1 MINVRKTLTAVA
13 AIVLVSLA
21 TACNDTDSGGVASG
35 KSGKDKP
42 AAVSEV
48 AGGADDGGTKGADDG
63 GTEGAAG
70 GAGNPAICAE
80 ALAAT
85 GAFMSKV
92 MAAPT
97 DHQNINKAISGH
109 ADTLKKLSGRADG
122 DLKTAL
128 SEMVDAFSQL
138 DVNSATASEVSKKA
152 DVASKKL
159 LAACS

>member
-1 MINVRKTLTAVA
+1 MSNVRKTLATVA
-13 AIVLVSLA
+13 AIVLVSLTA
-21 TACNDTDSGGVASG
+21 ACNSTDLGGGTSGE
-35 KSGKDKP
+35 DKP
-42 AAVSEV
+42 AGVSKV
-48 AGGADDGGTKGADDG
+48 ADGGTDKGTDDDTKG
-63 GTEGAAG
+63 VTG

-85 GAFMSKV
+85 GDFMTKV

-128 SEMVDAFSQL
+128 SEMVAAFSQL
-138 DVNSATASEVSKKA
+138 DVNSATVGDVSKKA